1 MSLVVRNARPAD
13 AAGIA
18 RVECEAWRDAYPTL
32 VPERYLIDVLDETR
46 RTAYWRRRLG
56 HAAEKKIV
64 LAVASGR
71 ILGYAVY
78 GRCRLR
84 RLPFAGEI
92 YELYL
97 LPGQRGR
104 GLGRRLCAE
113 VAELLA
119 KDGVASLC
127 VEVLEGNPSRFFYEA
142 LGGRLAARNTHPFGG
157 RPLPTLIYGW
167 DDITVVAGGPSLSAG
182 PCR

>member
-1 MSLVVRNARPAD
+1 MPLVVRNAHLAD

-32 VPERYLIDVLDETR
+32 VPKRYLLDVLEETR
-46 RTAYWRRRLG
+46 RTAFWRRRLSHG
-56 HAAEKKIV
+56 AEKRIV
-64 LAVASGR
+64 IAAASGD
-71 ILGYAVY
+71 ILGYAVF

-84 RLPFAGEI
+84 CLPFGGEL

-97 LPGQRGR
+97 MPEERGW

-113 VAELLA
+113 TAERLA
-119 KDGVASLC
+119 KDGVTSLC
-127 VEVLEGNPSRFFYEA
+127 VEVLEGNPSRYFYEA
-142 LGGRLAARNTHPFGG
+142 LGGRLAARNSHPFAG

-167 DDITVVAGGPSLSAG
+167 DDITVIAGEAARRAP
-182 PCR
+182 

>member
-1 MSLVVRNARPAD
+1 MPVVVRNAGPAD

-18 RVECEAWRDAYPTL
+18 RVECEAWRDAYPGL

-46 RTAYWRRRLG
+46 RAAYWRRRLSHG
-56 HAAEKKIV
+56 DGQRIV
-64 LAVASGR
+64 LAAAAGQ
-71 ILGYAVY
+71 ILGYAVF
-78 GRCRLR
+78 GPCRVG

-97 LPGQRGR
+97 LPEQRDR

-113 VAELLA
+113 AAGRLA
-119 KDGVASLC
+119 KAGMTSFC
-127 VEVLEGNPSRFFYEA
+127 VEVLEGNPSRFFYQA
-142 LGGRLAARNTHPFGG
+142 LGGRLAARNCHPFGG

-167 DDITVVAGGPSLSAG
+167 DDIGVIAGERTQRNP
-182 PCR
+182 